1 MKYFI
6 DGRPVSDDEFF
17 KELKDKVY
25 ESSKMEF
32 DEYVDES
39 TGEIDIL
46 GNKFTP
52 SKVLKTDEVAYKEA
66 LNKYADRIFTELQQ
80 QFRDSDGFEVIKGVE
95 FEAEYEHYDDDFDS
109 YYDSYYDEEADED
122 EDYDEDED
130 E

>member
-6 DGRPVSDDEFF
+6 DGRPVSDNEFF
-17 KELKDKVY
+17 KELKNKVY
-25 ESSKMEF
+25 ESSKLEF

-39 TGEIDIL
+39 TGQIEIL
-46 GNKFTP
+46 GNKFIP
-52 SKVLKTDEVAYKEA
+52 SKVLKTNKAAYKEA
-66 LNKYADRIFTELQQ
+66 LNKYVDLNFTELQQ

-122 EDYDEDED
+122 EYTDEE
-130 E
+130 

>member
-17 KELKDKVY
+17 KQFEDAIY

-39 TGEIDIL
+39 TGQIDIL

-66 LNKYADRIFTELQQ
+66 LNNYADRIFTELKQHVT
-80 QFRDSDGFEVIKGVE
+80 DSDGCIVINGVE
-95 FEAEYEHYDDDFDS
+95 FEAEYDDYDDDFEP
-109 YYDSYYDEEADED
+109 YYDSGYDNDDD